1 MTQAVSPFSSPVAA
15 GGASRQGTA
24 GLFRQAPGGVEFGQ
38 TLAEQDRRAEDTGA
52 GRDRSAQPP
61 EREEGGHADPAIG
74 EARRESDEAQA
85 RDDQASDAEA
95 GAEEADRGV
104 APVKDDAGPEDR
116 EDGASVEQ
124 ADIPF
129 LAAVTP
135 QALAAPVSVGQAS
148 QAAGLTGTGES
159 VNPRTAPRAPSQPA
173 QTSIQAADQPGGPID
188 VLQLSPA
195 QPVTADAAT
204 PDDGGDPLALQAT
217 ATRAASEAA
226 PGAAASTPSAT
237 PSATSPTTAHAA
249 ESALPPSN
257 QPASHTA
264 GPSAASQLTETQTTR
279 ESEQGALNNARLAR
293 GLSNAVKQGG
303 GTVTLRLTPPEI
315 GTVRIQMQ
323 LTGTALSASMHT
335 ETASAHQ
342 LLTQQLG
349 QLRAS
354 LESQGL
360 SVERL
365 QVQPMQQAQPGSA
378 NEQAGDNSQQHNDGR
393 SRGQQGHTGSH
404 RREEGQGGDA
414 SGRSDEPTAFSDLF
428 EPTDRPATD

>member
-1 MTQAVSPFSSPVAA
+1 MTQAVSLFSTPVAA
-15 GGASRQGTA
+15 GGASRQGAA

-85 RDDQASDAEA
+85 RDDQASDA
-95 GAEEADRGV
+95 GAEETDRGV
-104 APVKDDAGPEDR
+104 AAEEDAGPEDR
-116 EDGASVEQ
+116 LDGLSVEE
-124 ADIPF
+124 ADTLP
-129 LAAVTP
+129 LAEQTLG
-135 QALAAPVSVGQAS
+135 ALVSAGQAS
-148 QAAGLTGTGES
+148 QAAGLTGAGEQA
-159 VNPRTAPRAPSQPA
+159 NPRATSRDPFSSTNTSTPAANPSGGHA
-173 QTSIQAADQPGGPID
+173 QRSLDGL
-188 VLQLSPA
+188 V
-195 QPVTADAAT
+195 QPVAAAAQGE
-204 PDDGGDPLALQAT
+204 GGDPLALQPPAT
-217 ATRAASEAA
+217 PVVPPLAEAA
-226 PGAAASTPSAT
+226 PGSAASISSAT
-237 PSATSPTTAHAA
+237 APTAHAA

-264 GPSAASQLTETQTTR
+264 GSSAASQLTETQTTR

-378 NEQAGDNSQQHNDGR
+378 NEQAGDNPQQHNDGR

-404 RREEGQGGDA
+404 RREEGQDGDA

-428 EPTDRPATD
+428 ESTDRPATD